1 MSFIETQQNFMDY
14 IKDPSNPLPEGIEA
28 RRMKIYR
35 ELFFNNVDGFVSN
48 AFPVLKSL
56 YSEQD
61 WQQRVQLFFVEH
73 DCHTPIFIEI
83 AQEFLLFL
91 QTEYTAT
98 EQDPAFMLELAHY
111 EWLELVVAV
120 AQESSQQKIINVADI
135 DTDAITKMSLSVSS
149 TSQIAQYT
157 FDVQHISEDYRP
169 DTPTEAPQFFCIY
182 ADFDDEVSFLQLNPL
197 TAQVLAY
204 MSQFES
210 VQYSELIDW
219 LLETFTNIESEV
231 LQQGC
236 IELLLQLSDKGII
249 RQFIGEWAF
258 YRRDETL

>member
-14 IKDPSNPLPEGIEA
+14 IKDPANPLPGGIEA

-35 ELFFNNVDGFVSN
+35 ELFFNNIDGFVSN

-61 WQQRVQLFFVEH
+61 WQQRVQQFFVTH

-98 EQDPAFMLELAHY
+98 ELDPPFMLELAHY

-120 AQESSQQKIINVADI
+120 AQDNAQQAIIDSSTMNI
-135 DTDAITKMSLSVSS
+135 DVLKAAALSLSA
-149 TSQIAQYT
+149 TAQIAQYT

-169 DTPTEAPQFFCIY
+169 ETPTATPQFFCIY

-204 MSQFES
+204 ISQFES
-210 VQYSELIDW
+210 VQYEELIGW
-219 LLETFTNIESEV
+219 LLETYPAMAHDV
-231 LQQGC
+231 LAQGC
-236 IELLLQLSDKGII
+236 LELIVQLSDKGII
-249 RQFIGEWAF
+249 RQFI
-258 YRRDETL
+258 TN

>member
-1 MSFIETQQNFMDY
+1 MSFIETQQSFMDY

-61 WQQRVQLFFVEH
+61 WQQRVQQFFVEH

-98 EQDPAFMLELAHY
+98 EQDPPFMLELAHY

-120 AQESSQQKIINVADI
+120 AQDNPQQKLINAAD
-135 DTDAITKMSLSVSS
+135 TSAITAMALSVSS

-169 DTPTEAPQFFCIY
+169 DSPTEAAQFFCIY

-210 VQYSELIDW
+210 VQYSELINW
-219 LLETFTNIESEV
+219 LLGTFTNMEPEI

-236 IELLLQLSDKGII
+236 TELLLQLSTKGII
-249 RQFIGEWAF
+249 RQFIGQ
-258 YRRDETL
+258 